1 MSRTDDF
8 QGDNAHLVECINAL
22 LDMDDAK
29 ALVPHGLGKGSHAY
43 RLLNAAAHRIATD
56 LNRANEIIA
65 EKEAEIAELRRT
77 DAITMAGFQTAC
89 EQRDRLAARCE
100 RLEGALQEIANGALP
115 CTTALA
121 ALKGEEG

>member
-65 EKEAEIAELRRT
+65 ENDAEIARLRVALE
-77 DAITMAGFQTAC
+77 DAKQS
-89 EQRDRLAARCE
+89 L
-100 RLEGALQEIANGALP
+100 
-115 CTTALA
+115 ALA
-121 ALKGEEG
+121 IYGLPEMLETTH